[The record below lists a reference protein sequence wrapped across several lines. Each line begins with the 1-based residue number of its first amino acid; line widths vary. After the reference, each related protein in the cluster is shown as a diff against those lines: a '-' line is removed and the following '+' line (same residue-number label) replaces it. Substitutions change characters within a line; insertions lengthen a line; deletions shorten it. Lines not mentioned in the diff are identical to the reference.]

1 MPARGLTV
9 PYRIAGD
16 HVFEALFRFFFDHSP
31 AVFAQGEIR
40 WAAWAGSF
48 VAVAVTAVAI
58 AAAVASYRTGSRLGV
73 RDRVVLT
80 TLRVLLLLLVLAC
93 LFRPVLVVRA
103 AVPQQNV
110 VGVLLD
116 DSRSMGIA
124 DMDGQPRAAYVRSAF
139 GTPQTGL
146 LGDLA
151 DRFAVRVFRFS
162 STATRAGA
170 GADLAFAG
178 TETRLGASLTA
189 ARQELAGLPLA
200 GLVMVSDGAD
210 TADAALGEAL
220 LGLRAEGV
228 PVFTVGVGRETLDR
242 DIQIGRVATPRI
254 ALKGTTL
261 LVDVVIAQ
269 KGFDGQTVTLDVEDE
284 GRIVSTQQVA
294 LPTGG
299 APATVPV
306 RITVE
311 NEGPR
316 VLRFR
321 VPALPGELVADN
333 NQREA
338 LIDVRDRREKIL
350 YFEGEPRFELKFIRR
365 AVTEDENVEV
375 VALQRTADNKYLRLG
390 VDDADEL
397 VAGFPKTRDEL
408 FAYRGLVLGSIEA
421 GSFTGDQL
429 RMIAEFVDRRGGGLL
444 ALGGP
449 RAFSEGGYA
458 GTAVADVL
466 PVVLDPAL
474 RDKQSPLL
482 RLNVRPTRAGA
493 ASAVTQVAPT
503 EAASVERWN
512 SLPVV
517 TAVNRLDA
525 VKPGAT
531 VLLSASDASRRDY
544 PVLVYQRY
552 GRGKAFAFTPQDSWV
567 WQMHA
572 SIPVEDLT
580 HENYWRQLLR
590 WLVDE
595 VPDQVEIRTSSD
607 RVEPGST
614 VPFTASVADAAFVEL
629 NDASV
634 VATIMGPDG
643 AVSDVTMAWGGEKA
657 GEYQG
662 SFAAETPGWYNL
674 RVQATRA
681 GATVGAASAHVRAA
695 PGEQEYFDATLRAG
709 TLRRIAEE
717 TGGRYYVAGSTD
729 TLSDDLRYTGRGVTT
744 IEEHD
749 LWHMPIVLLLLVGL
763 LTAEWG
769 YRRVVGLP

>member
-1 MPARGLTV
+1 
-9 PYRIAGD
+9 
-16 HVFEALFRFFFDHSP
+16 VFEALFRFFFEHSP
-31 AVFAQGEIR
+31 AMFAQGEIR
-40 WAAWAGSF
+40 WTTWTGAF
-48 VAVAVTAVAI
+48 VAIAVTAVAVGT
-58 AAAVASYRTGSRLGV
+58 AVVSYRSSRRVSV

-80 TLRVLLLLLVLAC
+80 ALRVALLVLVLAC

-116 DSRSMGIA
+116 DSRSMQIA
-124 DMDGQPRAAYVRSAF
+124 DLNDQSRAQYVQSAF
-139 GTPQTGL
+139 GAVDSGTL
-146 LGDLA
+146 KALA

-162 STATRAGA
+162 SASARAA
-170 GADLAFAG
+170 GGRELTFSG
-178 TETRLGASLTA
+178 TETRLGASLES

-210 TADAALGEAL
+210 TADAALGGAL
-220 LGLRAEGV
+220 LGLKADGV

-242 DIQIGRVATPRI
+242 DIQIGRVNTPRT

-269 KGFDGQTVTLDVEDE
+269 RGYDGQAITLDVEDE
-284 GRIVSTQQVA
+284 GRIVSTQQVT
-294 LPTGG
+294 LPSGG

-306 RITVE
+306 RITVDE
-311 NEGPR
+311 EGPR

-365 AVTEDENVEV
+365 AVTDDENVEV
-375 VALQRTADNKYLRLG
+375 VALQRTADNKFLRLG
-390 VDDADEL
+390 VDNADEL
-397 VAGFPKTRDEL
+397 VAGFPKTREEL
-408 FAYRGLVLGSIEA
+408 FAYRGLVLGSVEA
-421 GSFTGDQL
+421 GAFSGDQL

-466 PVVLDPAL
+466 PVVLDPGL
-474 RDKQSPLL
+474 REKDGELV

-503 EAASVERWN
+503 ETASMERWN
-512 SLPVV
+512 TMPVV
-517 TAVNRLDA
+517 TAVNRLSSI
-525 VKPGAT
+525 KPGAT
-531 VLLSASDASRRDY
+531 VLLSGTDTARRDY
-544 PVLVYQRY
+544 PVLVFQRY

-572 SIPVEDLT
+572 TMAVDDLT
-580 HENYWRQLLR
+580 HENFWRQLLR
-590 WLVDE
+590 WVVDE
-595 VPDQVEIRTSSD
+595 VPDQVEIRMTSD

-614 VPFTASVADAAFVEL
+614 VGFSASVSDKAFLEL

-634 VATIMGPDG
+634 TATVSGPDG
-643 AVSDVTMAWGGEKA
+643 STVDVPMAWSGEKA
-657 GEYQG
+657 GEYEG
-662 SFAAETPGWYNL
+662 RFAASASGWYEV
-674 RVQATRA
+674 RTVATRA
-681 GATVGAASAHVRAA
+681 GAEVGRAVAHVRSA
-695 PGEQEYFDATLRAG
+695 PGEQEFFDATLRTG

-717 TGGRYYVAGSTD
+717 TGGRYYAAGD
-729 TLSDDLRYTGRGVTT
+729 IATLADDLRYTGRGVTT
-744 IEEHD
+744 VEEHD
-749 LWHMPIVLLLLVGL
+749 LWNLPIVLMLIIGL
-763 LTAEWG
+763 LSAEWG

>member
-1 MPARGLTV
+1 
-9 PYRIAGD
+9 
-16 HVFEALFRFFFDHSP
+16 VFETLFRFFFEHSP
-31 AVFAQGEIR
+31 AMFAQGEIR
-40 WAAWAGSF
+40 WTTWTGAL
-48 VAVAVTAVAI
+48 VATAVTAVAVGT
-58 AAAVASYRTGSRLGV
+58 AVVSYRSSRRV
-73 RDRVVLT
+73 SIRDRIVLV
-80 TLRVLLLLLVLAC
+80 TLRVALLLLVLAC

-116 DSRSMGIA
+116 DSRSMQIA
-124 DMDGQPRAAYVRSAF
+124 DMDDQSRAQYLQSAF
-139 GTPQTGL
+139 GAVDSGTL
-146 LGDLA
+146 KALA

-162 STATRAGA
+162 SSAARAA
-170 GADLAFAG
+170 GGRELAFSG
-178 TETRLGASLTA
+178 TETRLGASLES

-220 LGLRAEGV
+220 LGLKADGV

-242 DIQIGRVATPRI
+242 DIQIGRVNTPRT

-269 KGFDGQTVTLDVEDE
+269 RGFDGRAVTLDVEDE
-284 GRIVSTQQVA
+284 GRIVSTQQVT
-294 LPTGG
+294 LPSGG

-306 RITVE
+306 RITVDE
-311 NEGPR
+311 EGPR

-365 AVTEDENVEV
+365 AVTDDENVEV
-375 VALQRTADNKYLRLG
+375 VALQRTADNKFLRLG
-390 VDDADEL
+390 VDNADEL
-397 VAGFPKTRDEL
+397 VAGFPKTREEL
-408 FAYRGLVLGSIEA
+408 FAYRGLVLGSVEA
-421 GSFTGDQL
+421 GAFSGDQL

-466 PVVLDPAL
+466 PVGLDASL
-474 RDKQSPLL
+474 REKDGELM
-482 RLNVRPTRAGA
+482 RLTVRPTRAGA

-503 EAASVERWN
+503 EAASKERWDTM
-512 SLPVV
+512 PVV
-517 TAVNRLDA
+517 TAVNRLSSI
-525 VKPGAT
+525 KPGAT
-531 VLLSASDASRRDY
+531 VLLSGSDTARRDY
-544 PVLVYQRY
+544 PVLVFQRY

-572 SIPVEDLT
+572 TMAVDDLT
-580 HENYWRQLLR
+580 HENFWRQLLR
-590 WLVDE
+590 WVVDE
-595 VPDQVEIRTSSD
+595 VPDEVEIRMPSD

-614 VPFTASVADAAFVEL
+614 VEFSASVSDKAFLEL

-634 VATIMGPDG
+634 TATVSGPDG
-643 AVSDVTMAWGGEKA
+643 STVDVPMAWSGEKA
-657 GEYQG
+657 GEYEG
-662 SFAAETPGWYNL
+662 RFAAGVSGWYEV
-674 RVQATRA
+674 RTVATRA
-681 GATVGAASAHVRAA
+681 GAEVGRAVAHVRSA
-695 PGEQEYFDATLRAG
+695 PGEQEYFDATLRTG
-709 TLRRIAEE
+709 TLRRIADE
-717 TGGRYYVAGSTD
+717 TGGRYYAAGD
-729 TLSDDLRYTGRGVTT
+729 IVTLADDLRYTGRGVTT
-744 IEEHD
+744 VEEHD
-749 LWHMPIVLLLLVGL
+749 LWNMPIVLMLIVGL
-763 LTAEWG
+763 LSAEWG

>member
-1 MPARGLTV
+1 M
-9 PYRIAGD
+9 
-16 HVFEALFRFFFDHSP
+16 FEALFRFFFEHSP
-31 AVFAQGEIR
+31 AMFAQGEIR
-40 WAAWAGSF
+40 WAAWTGSF

-58 AAAVASYRTGSRLGV
+58 AAAVVSYRTRSRLPL
-73 RDRVVLT
+73 RDRLVLT
-80 TLRVLLLLLVLAC
+80 AVRVALLLLVLAC

-116 DSRSMGIA
+116 DSRSMQIA
-124 DMDGQPRAAYVRSAF
+124 DMDGQPRASYVQSDF
-139 GTPQTGL
+139 GALDAGAL
-146 LGDLA
+146 KALA
-151 DRFAVRVFRFS
+151 DRFTVRVFRFS
-162 STATRAGA
+162 STATRAAKG
-170 GADLAFAG
+170 GDLAFDG
-178 TETRLGASLTA
+178 TETRLGAALTA

-210 TADAALGEAL
+210 TADTALGEAL
-220 LGLRAEGV
+220 LGLKAEAV

-242 DIQIGRVATPRI
+242 DIQIGRVSTPRT

-269 KGFDGQTVTLDVEDE
+269 KGYDGQAVTLDVEDE
-284 GRIVSTQQVA
+284 GRIVSTQQVT
-294 LPTGG
+294 LPSAG

-311 NEGPR
+311 DEGPR

-321 VPALPGELVADN
+321 VPTMPGELVTEN
-333 NQREA
+333 NHREA

-390 VDDADEL
+390 VDTPDEL
-397 VAGFPKTRDEL
+397 VSGFPKTREEL

-429 RMIAEFVDRRGGGLL
+429 RMIGEFVDRRGGGLL

-458 GTAVADVL
+458 GTAVADAL
-466 PVVLDPAL
+466 PVVLDASL
-474 RDKQSPLL
+474 RQKEGEVM
-482 RLNVRPTRAGA
+482 RLQVRPTRAGA
-493 ASAVTQVAPT
+493 ASAVTQVAGT

-512 SLPVV
+512 TLPQV
-517 TAVNRLDA
+517 TAVNRLDR

-531 VLLSASDASRRDY
+531 VLLSAQDGSRRDY
-544 PVLVYQRY
+544 PVLVFQRY

-572 SIPVEDLT
+572 TIPVEDLT

-590 WLVDE
+590 WVVDE
-595 VPDQVEIRTSSD
+595 VPDQVEIRTASD

-614 VPFTASVADAAFVEL
+614 VGFTASVADKAFVEL

-634 VATIMGPDG
+634 TATVTAPDG
-643 AVSDVTMAWGGEKA
+643 GLTDVPMAWSGEEA
-657 GEYQG
+657 GQYEG
-662 SFAAETPGWYNL
+662 HFPAAAPGWYEV
-674 RVQATRA
+674 RVRASRA
-681 GATVGAASAHVRAA
+681 GTEVGSAVSHVRAA
-695 PGEQEYFDATLRAG
+695 PGEQEYFDATLRTG
-709 TLRRIAEE
+709 TLQRVAEE
-717 TGGRYYVAGSTD
+717 TGGRYYQAGNTA
-729 TLSDDLRYTGRGVTT
+729 TLADDLRYTGRGVTT
-744 IEEHD
+744 VEEHD
-749 LWHMPIVLLLLVGL
+749 LWNMPIVLLLIVGL
-763 LTAEWG
+763 LCAEWG

>member
-1 MPARGLTV
+1 M
-9 PYRIAGD
+9 
-16 HVFEALFRFFFDHSP
+16 FEALFRFFFEHSP
-31 AVFAQGEIR
+31 AMFAQGEIR

-58 AAAVASYRTGSRLGV
+58 AAAVVSYRTRSRLPL
-73 RDRVVLT
+73 RDRLVLT
-80 TLRVLLLLLVLAC
+80 AVRVALLLLVLAC

-116 DSRSMGIA
+116 DSRSMQIA
-124 DMDGQPRAAYVRSAF
+124 DMDGQARASYVQSDF
-139 GTPQTGL
+139 GALDAGAL
-146 LGDLA
+146 KALA
-151 DRFAVRVFRFS
+151 DRFTVRVFRFS
-162 STATRAGA
+162 STATRAARG
-170 GADLAFAG
+170 GDLAFDG
-178 TETRLGASLTA
+178 TETRLGAALTA

-210 TADAALGEAL
+210 TADTALGEAL
-220 LGLRAEGV
+220 LALKAEAV

-242 DIQIGRVATPRI
+242 DIQIGRVSTPRT

-269 KGFDGQTVTLDVEDE
+269 KGYDGQAVTLDVEDE
-284 GRIVSTQQVA
+284 GRIVSTQQVT
-294 LPTGG
+294 LPSAG

-306 RITVE
+306 RITVVDQ
-311 NEGPR
+311 GPR

-321 VPALPGELVADN
+321 VPTMPGELVTEN
-333 NQREA
+333 NHREA

-390 VDDADEL
+390 VDTPDEL
-397 VAGFPKTRDEL
+397 VAGFPKTREEL

-429 RMIAEFVDRRGGGLL
+429 RMIGEFVDRRGGGLL

-458 GTAVADVL
+458 GTAVADAL
-466 PVVLDPAL
+466 PVVLDASL
-474 RDKQSPLL
+474 RQKDGEVM
-482 RLNVRPTRAGA
+482 RLQVRPTRAGA
-493 ASAVTQVAPT
+493 ASAVTQVAGT
-503 EAASVERWN
+503 EGASVERWN
-512 SLPVV
+512 TLPQV
-517 TAVNRLDA
+517 TAVNRLDR

-531 VLLSASDASRRDY
+531 VLLSAQDGSRRDY
-544 PVLVYQRY
+544 PVLVFQRY

-572 SIPVEDLT
+572 TIPVEDLT

-590 WLVDE
+590 WVVDE
-595 VPDQVEIRTSSD
+595 VPDQVEIRTASD

-614 VPFTASVADAAFVEL
+614 VGFTASVADKAFVEL

-634 VATIMGPDG
+634 TATVTAPDG
-643 AVSDVTMAWGGEKA
+643 GVTDVPMAWSGEEA
-657 GEYQG
+657 GQYEG
-662 SFAAETPGWYNL
+662 HFPAAAPGWYEV
-674 RVQATRA
+674 RVQASRA
-681 GATVGAASAHVRAA
+681 GTEVGSAVSHVRAA
-695 PGEQEYFDATLRAG
+695 PGEQEYFDATLRTG
-709 TLRRIAEE
+709 TLQRVAEE
-717 TGGRYYVAGSTD
+717 TGGRYYQAGSTA
-729 TLSDDLRYTGRGVTT
+729 TLADDLRYTGRGVTT
-744 IEEHD
+744 VEEHD
-749 LWHMPIVLLLLVGL
+749 LWNMPIVLLLIVGL
-763 LTAEWG
+763 LCAEWG

>member
-1 MPARGLTV
+1 
-9 PYRIAGD
+9 
-16 HVFEALFRFFFDHSP
+16 VFEALFRFFFEHSP
-31 AVFAQGEIR
+31 AMFAQGEIR
-40 WAAWAGSF
+40 WTAWTGAF

-58 AAAVASYRTGSRLGV
+58 AAALVSYRASRRV
-73 RDRVVLT
+73 PFRDRLVLT
-80 TLRVLLLLLVLAC
+80 TLRVALLLLVLAC

-116 DSRSMGIA
+116 DSRSMQIA
-124 DMDGQPRAAYVRSAF
+124 DMDGGSRSQFVQSAF
-139 GTPQTGL
+139 GAPDSGTL
-146 LGDLA
+146 KALA

-162 STATRAGA
+162 SSSARASG
-170 GADLAFAG
+170 GNELTFAG
-178 TETRLGASLTA
+178 TETRLGASLET

-210 TADAALGEAL
+210 TADAALGDAL
-220 LGLRAEGV
+220 LGLKADGV

-242 DIQIGRVATPRI
+242 DIQIGRVNTPRT

-261 LVDVVIAQ
+261 LVDVVVAQ
-269 KGFDGQTVTLDVEDE
+269 RGFDGQAVTLDVEDE
-284 GRIVSTQQVA
+284 GRIVSTQQVT
-294 LPTGG
+294 LPAGG

-306 RITVE
+306 RITVDD
-311 NEGPR
+311 EGPR

-321 VPALPGELVADN
+321 VAALPGELVAEN

-365 AVTEDENVEV
+365 AVTDDKNVEV
-375 VALQRTADNKYLRLG
+375 VALQRTADNKFLRLG
-390 VDDADEL
+390 VDNADEL
-397 VAGFPKTRDEL
+397 VSGFPKTREEL
-408 FAYRGLVLGSIEA
+408 FTYRGLVLGSIEA
-421 GSFTGDQL
+421 GAFTGDQL

-458 GTAVADVL
+458 GTAVADSL
-466 PVVLDPAL
+466 PVVLDPGQREKDGEL
-474 RDKQSPLL
+474 V
-482 RLNVRPTRAGA
+482 RLTVRPTRAGA
-493 ASAVTQVAPT
+493 ASAVTQVATT
-503 EAASVERWN
+503 EAASMERWN
-512 SLPVV
+512 TMPVV
-517 TAVNRLDA
+517 TAVNRLSA
-525 VKPGAT
+525 IKPGAT
-531 VLLSASDASRRDY
+531 VLLSGGEGARREY
-544 PVLVYQRY
+544 PVLVFQRY

-572 SIPVEDLT
+572 TMAVDDLT
-580 HENYWRQLLR
+580 HENFWRQLLR
-590 WLVDE
+590 WVVDE
-595 VPDQVEIRTSSD
+595 VPDQVEIRMTSD

-614 VPFTASVADAAFVEL
+614 VDFTASVSDKAFLEL

-634 VATIMGPDG
+634 TATVGTPDG
-643 AVSDVTMAWGGEKA
+643 AALDVPMSWGGEKA

-662 SFAAETPGWYNL
+662 SFAAKAPGWYEV
-674 RVQATRA
+674 RTVATRA
-681 GATVGAASAHVRAA
+681 GTEVGRAVAHVRAA

-717 TGGRYYVAGSTD
+717 TGGRYYAAAGVD
-729 TLSDDLRYTGRGVTT
+729 TLADDLRYTGRGVTT
-744 IEEHD
+744 VEEHD
-749 LWHMPIVLLLLVGL
+749 LWHMPIVLILIVALLS
-763 LTAEWG
+763 AEWG